1 MVFELQ
7 LGLLGEMSSVA
18 MHSWVQL
25 GGESEFPSQNGLP
38 QIFDLLREKA
48 DQVTRVSNNWRA
60 TLTQAWPL
68 CHKKLQFLSRF
79 S

>member
-25 GGESEFPSQNGLP
+25 GSESEFPSQNGLP
-38 QIFDLLREKA
+38 QISDLLGEKA
-48 DQVTRVSNNWRA
+48 DQVTRVSNNGRA

-68 CHKKLQFLSRF
+68 SH
-79 S
+79 